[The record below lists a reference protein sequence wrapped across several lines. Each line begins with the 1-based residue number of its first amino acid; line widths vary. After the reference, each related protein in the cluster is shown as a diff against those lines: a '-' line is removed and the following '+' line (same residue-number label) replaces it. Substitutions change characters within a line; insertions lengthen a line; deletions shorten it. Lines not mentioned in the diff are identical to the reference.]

1 MKTKSFI
8 TMATLAVLLAG
19 CQNKSDDSTIA
30 SKANYEEV
38 LSTVEVGEGPVR
50 KELRL
55 TGKIK
60 PDESRVAHV
69 VTPFGGKTVGVHVET
84 GDRVSKGS
92 TLAVIQS
99 TDAADHLREI
109 RETETELRIAQRDL
123 EMKEKLLADGLASEK
138 EVDEAKGQVR
148 MAESRLERLQT
159 VAGINGYTGQT
170 STTLTSPIDGIVL
183 KKLIYSNMYISA
195 GEEAFVIADLGNI
208 WVEADV
214 YESDISRVKEGADVE
229 VEIPAWP
236 GETCHGVID
245 KIYGALDSESKT
257 MKVRV
262 SLSNPDLKFRP
273 GMFANLRILTG
284 DEAPVSPFVPTKA
297 LVFENGR
304 RFVVIDEDGQY
315 RKQEVEVAFE
325 TEMLAYISKGLSA
338 GQQVVGRNA
347 LLIYNE
353 LEP

>member
-159 VAGINGYTGQT
+159 VAGINGYTGQF
-170 STTLTSPIDGIVL
+170 SLGHAGFMAVGAYVSVVL
-183 KKLIYSNMYISA
+183 YISA

>member
-1 MKTKSFI
+1 
-8 TMATLAVLLAG
+8 
-19 CQNKSDDSTIA
+19 
-30 SKANYEEV
+30 
-38 LSTVEVGEGPVR
+38 
-50 KELRL
+50 
-55 TGKIK
+55 
-60 PDESRVAHV
+60 
-69 VTPFGGKTVGVHVET
+69 
-84 GDRVSKGS
+84 
-92 TLAVIQS
+92 
-99 TDAADHLREI
+99 
-109 RETETELRIAQRDL
+109 
-123 EMKEKLLADGLASEK
+123 
-138 EVDEAKGQVR
+138 
-148 MAESRLERLQT
+148 
-159 VAGINGYTGQT
+159 
-170 STTLTSPIDGIVL
+170 
-183 KKLIYSNMYISA
+183 MYISA